1 MATETPNKSLDNQNE
16 HHDFE
21 VTRGPVRQEAVMD
34 RPELTME
41 DIVTLVNA
49 FEGEFII
56 HIEAREVED
65 DDGTE

>member
-1 MATETPNKSLDNQNE
+1 
-16 HHDFE
+16 
-21 VTRGPVRQEAVMD
+21 MD

-56 HIEAREVED
+56 HIEARGEEED
-65 DDGTE
+65 GGTE

>member
-1 MATETPNKSLDNQNE
+1 
-16 HHDFE
+16 
-21 VTRGPVRQEAVMD
+21 MD

-56 HIEAREVED
+56 HIEAREVEED
-65 DDGTE
+65 GGTE

>member
-1 MATETPNKSLDNQNE
+1 
-16 HHDFE
+16 
-21 VTRGPVRQEAVMD
+21 MD

-56 HIEAREVED
+56 YIEAREAEE
-65 DDGTE
+65 DDGT

>member
-1 MATETPNKSLDNQNE
+1 
-16 HHDFE
+16 
-21 VTRGPVRQEAVMD
+21 MD

-56 HIEAREVED
+56 HIEAREED
-65 DDGTE
+65 ETDGTE

>member
-1 MATETPNKSLDNQNE
+1 
-16 HHDFE
+16 
-21 VTRGPVRQEAVMD
+21 MD

-65 DDGTE
+65 DDRTE

>member
-1 MATETPNKSLDNQNE
+1 
-16 HHDFE
+16 
-21 VTRGPVRQEAVMD
+21 MD

-56 HIEAREVED
+56 HIEAREEGET
-65 DDGTE
+65 DGTE

>member
-1 MATETPNKSLDNQNE
+1 
-16 HHDFE
+16 
-21 VTRGPVRQEAVMD
+21 MD

-56 HIEAREVED
+56 HIEAREADEN
-65 DDGTE
+65 GTE

>member
-1 MATETPNKSLDNQNE
+1 
-16 HHDFE
+16 
-21 VTRGPVRQEAVMD
+21 MD

-56 HIEAREVED
+56 HIEAREED
-65 DDGTE
+65 ETDGAE

>member
-1 MATETPNKSLDNQNE
+1 ME
-16 HHDFE
+16 
-21 VTRGPVRQEAVMD
+21 

-56 HIEAREVED
+56 HIEAREANE

>member
-1 MATETPNKSLDNQNE
+1 MK
-16 HHDFE
+16 
-21 VTRGPVRQEAVMD
+21 QEADMS
-34 RPELTME
+34 RPEFTME